1 MISPLVLLLRK
12 NLFLLLRLLLLLRW
26 MRRFWSKRI
35 ANFNL
40 FFKVVIILS
49 CCLCLVISLLLS
61 SFWTRHHTCDSLRT
75 TSIDKGPLRAHSS
88 CCSNLGLRTC
98 WLLHTRLEVVHVAR
112 RLIYLLDGRNFISS
126 FWSLRDV
133 KVACWLY
140 WIKILNCILHIDR
153 GPTMFPIYQH
163 RFHLIHGASPASFS
177 YYWLPLY

>member
-75 TSIDKGPLRAHSS
+75 TSIDKGPLRANSS

-98 WLLHTRLEVVHVAR
+98 WFLHTRLEVVHVAR
-112 RLIYLLDGRNFISS
+112 RLIYLLYGRNFISS

-133 KVACWLY
+133 KVACW
-140 WIKILNCILHIDR
+140 ILIVAQLCSRYISIAFTLSTEQVQ
-153 GPTMFPIYQH
+153 PLF
-163 RFHLIHGASPASFS
+163 LIIGCLFISQNELLLCS
-177 YYWLPLY
+177 